1 MLGNRQPALAALE
14 NEVSKKPRFTIA
26 REAGPCTVLTLS
38 DALAD
43 DERGEVVLNA

>member
-1 MLGNRQPALAALE
+1 MPAKPGETTLVLQ
-14 NEVSKKPRFTIA
+14 KKQPRFTIA